1 MAIATEELVMAGLCD
16 ESEEHHLTAKGRDWL
31 QALELVRTR
40 DIVELDMAEDL
51 VLSTSGLYR

>member
-1 MAIATEELVMAGLCD
+1 MAIATEELVSAGLCD

-31 QALELVRTR
+31 AALEQVRVH
-40 DIVELDMAEDL
+40 DMVELDMAEDL

>member
-1 MAIATEELVMAGLCD
+1 MAIATEELIKAGLCD

-31 QALELVRTR
+31 QALEQVRVH
-40 DIVELDMAEDL
+40 DMVELDMAEDL

>member
-1 MAIATEELVMAGLCD
+1 MAGLCD

-31 QALELVRTR
+31 QALEQVRVH
-40 DIVELDMAEDL
+40 DLVELDIAEDL

>member
-1 MAIATEELVMAGLCD
+1 MAGLCD